1 MSRIGKNPI
10 PVPKGVQVHVGNGVV
25 QVKGP
30 KGALLQPVP
39 GGITVAVE
47 EEQVVV
53 RREGDEREQRALH
66 GLTRALLANA
76 VTGVTVGFKKELDI
90 VGVGYKAELKGAQEL
105 MLYLGFSHPV
115 TYKLP
120 EGVAVT
126 YEAKANRLTVTGIDR
141 QKVGQVAAEIR
152 SIRRPDPYKGK
163 GVKYSD
169 EKIIRKAGK
178 TAGK

>member
-10 PVPKGVQVHVGNGVV
+10 PLPKGVQVHVGNGVV

-30 KGALLQPVP
+30 KGSMLQPVP
-39 GGITVAVE
+39 GGISVAVE
-47 EEQVVV
+47 GEQVVV
-53 RREGDEREQRALH
+53 TREGDERNVRALH

-76 VTGVTVGFKKELDI
+76 VTGVTEGFKRELDI
-90 VGVGYKAELKGAQEL
+90 VGVGYKAELKNPQEVTL
-105 MLYLGFSHPV
+105 SLGFSHTV
-115 TYKLP
+115 LYKVP
-120 EGVAVT
+120 EGVAVA
-126 YEAKANRLTVTGIDR
+126 YEAKANRLTITGIDR

-169 EKIIRKAGK
+169 EVLKLKAGK
-178 TAGK
+178 SGA